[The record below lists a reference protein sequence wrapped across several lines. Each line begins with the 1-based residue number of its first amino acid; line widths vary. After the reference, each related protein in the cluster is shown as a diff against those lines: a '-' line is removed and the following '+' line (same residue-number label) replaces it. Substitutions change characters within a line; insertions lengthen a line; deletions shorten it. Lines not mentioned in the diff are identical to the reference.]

1 MATYYV
7 SGTGND
13 KSNGLSQGDAF
24 RSLQKAADL
33 VKAGD
38 TVYVMNGTYT
48 SPYANILSIAN
59 KQGTANAPITFK
71 ALPGHTPVLE
81 ANAKNWQAISITGS
95 TYIAIEG
102 LTLVGNR
109 DNLKLEDALNQK
121 DNLNNPATSGNGI
134 FVTVS
139 SDNPNQHSSHI
150 TISNNNISK
159 FPGGGIATT
168 QADYITVENNVVTG
182 NAWYSPY
189 GTQGIT
195 MLNLWNSDNNTTD
208 YKVIIKGNTVFD
220 NQSLVP
226 WKVVGK
232 ITEGHGIMLDTSY
245 VGDVAYAGKALI
257 SNNLTYNNGG
267 AGIQILK
274 GENPVDIV
282 NNTIYQ
288 NSKVLSDG
296 EIFLNY
302 AKNVRVY
309 NNILYGSKGESLI
322 VSNKS
327 TNLTF
332 NNNLAYNGVLNVTGS
347 GNILNKDPLFVNPA
361 NGNFS
366 LQPGSPAI
374 DAGSNIFNSITNKTP
389 QDGDGNGTAVIDI
402 GAYEAPH
409 NTIAT
414 PEIQVLNGTVD
425 IADGSTTAIN
435 FGDVITGNT
444 LSKTFTIKNTG
455 TAALNLSNLKL
466 PDGFSLVGT
475 LPTSVAANASTTITV
490 ALNTTK
496 PGTYGGTL
504 ILSNND
510 TDESSFDFAISG
522 IVKPVPA
529 PEIQVLNGTV
539 DIADG
544 STTTINFGDVI
555 TGNTLSKTFT
565 IKNTGT
571 AALNLS
577 NLKLPDG
584 FSLVGTLPTSV
595 AANAS
600 TTITVALNTTK
611 PGTYGGTLIL
621 SNNDTD
627 ESSFDFAIS
636 GIVKPVPAPEIQVL
650 NGTVDIADGSTTTIN
665 FGDVITGNTLSKTFT
680 IKNTGTAAL
689 NLSNLKLPDGF
700 SLVGT
705 LPTSVAAN
713 ASTTITVALNTTKPG
728 TYGGTLILSNNDTD
742 ESSFDFAI
750 SGIVKPVPAPE
761 IQVLNGT
768 VDIADGSTTT
778 INFGDVITG
787 NTLSKTFTIKNTG
800 TAALN
805 LSNLKLPDGFSLVGT
820 LPTSVAANASTTIT
834 VALNTTKPGT
844 YGGTL
849 ILSNNDTDESSFD
862 FAISGIVKPVP
873 APEIQVLNGTVDIA
887 DGSTTTINFG
897 DVITG
902 NTLSKTFTIKN
913 TGTAALNLSNL
924 KLPDGFSLVGTLPT
938 SVAANASTTITVAL
952 NTTKPGTYGGTLI
965 LSNNDTDESSF
976 DFAISGIVKPVPAP
990 EIQVLNGTV
999 DIADGSTTTI
1009 NFGDVI
1015 TGNTLSKTFTIKNTG
1030 TAALNLSNLKL
1041 PDGFSLVG
1049 TLPTSVA
1056 ANASTAITV
1065 ALNTTTPGT
1074 YGGTLILGNN
1084 DTDESSFDFAI
1095 SGIVKPKIQVI
1106 NGTAGNDIFI
1116 TQLNNGNDII
1126 TGFGGIGTNSNPPS
1140 EVIAKVDT
1148 LQFVGTGLTAR
1159 NLQLTQNSNDLEVI
1173 FEGVANTKV
1182 TLQNFKLENLEN
1194 VSALATRPAIGNILF
1209 DGQASITDSFD
1220 VINANS
1226 TQTSIF
1232 NRNTVTFLNELN
1244 NNIVGFDNSNDV
1256 INGQGGNDTINGNS
1270 GNDLLRGG
1278 AGDDLLIGGIGNDI
1292 LIGGSGADAFVYNTN
1307 AAFTSATVGI
1317 DTIAD
1322 FNHSDGDK
1330 IVLDKTT
1337 FSAIT
1342 SIVGKGFSNAS
1353 DFQITSLGAVSNAV
1367 IVYDSMTGQLLY
1379 NQNGSAAGFGTGGQF
1394 AQLTGAPTL
1403 TASDFIIQA

>member
-24 RSLQKAADL
+24 RSLQKAGDL

-48 SPYANILSIAN
+48 SPYAYILSIAN
-59 KQGTANAPITFK
+59 KQGTANAPIKFM
-71 ALPGHTPVLE
+71 ALPGHTPVLK
-81 ANAKNWQAISITGS
+81 ANEKNWVAVSITGS
-95 TYIAIEG
+95 SYIEIEG

-109 DNLKLEDALNQK
+109 DNITLKDALNQK
-121 DNLNNPATSGNGI
+121 DNLNNPATSGSGI
-134 FVTVS
+134 FATVS

-159 FPGGGIATT
+159 FPGGGIGGTEV
-168 QADYITVENNVVTG
+168 DYIKIENNVVTG
-182 NAWYSPY
+182 NAWYSPF
-189 GTQGIT
+189 GTQGIS
-195 MLNLWNSDNNTTD
+195 LLRLWNSDNNTAD
-208 YKVIIKGNTVFD
+208 YKVIIQGNTVSD

-226 WKVVGK
+226 WKVAGE

-245 VGDVAYAGKALI
+245 IGNVAYTGKALI
-257 SNNLTYNNGG
+257 SNNLTYSNGG
-267 AGIQILK
+267 AGIQVYK

-309 NNILYGSKGESLI
+309 NNILYGSNGESLI
-322 VSNKS
+322 VNNKS
-327 TNLTF
+327 TNVTF
-332 NNNLAYNGVLNVTGS
+332 NNNLAYNGVFKVTGS
-347 GNILNKDPLFVNPA
+347 GNILNQDPLFVDPA

-366 LQPGSPAI
+366 LKPGSPAI
-374 DAGSNIFNSITNKTP
+374 DAGSNTFNSITNKTP

-409 NTIAT
+409 KTITT
-414 PEIQVLNGTVD
+414 PEIQILNGTVD

-455 TAALNLSNLKL
+455 TAALNLSNLRL

-475 LPTSVAANASTTITV
+475 LPTSVAANASTAITV
-490 ALNTTK
+490 ALNTTI
-496 PGTYGGTL
+496 PGSYGGTL
-504 ILSNND
+504 ILGNND
-510 TDESSFDFAISG
+510 TDESSFDFVISG
-522 IVKPVPA
+522 IVKPAPA
-529 PEIQVLNGTV
+529 PEIQILNGTV

-544 STTTINFGDVI
+544 STTAINFGDVI

-571 AALNLS
+571 AALS
-577 NLKLPDG
+577 
-584 FSLVGTLPTSV
+584 
-595 AANAS
+595 
-600 TTITVALNTTK
+600 
-611 PGTYGGTLIL
+611 
-621 SNNDTD
+621 
-627 ESSFDFAIS
+627 
-636 GIVKPVPAPEIQVL
+636 
-650 NGTVDIADGSTTTIN
+650 
-665 FGDVITGNTLSKTFT
+665 
-680 IKNTGTAAL
+680 
-689 NLSNLKLPDGF
+689 
-700 SLVGT
+700 
-705 LPTSVAAN
+705 
-713 ASTTITVALNTTKPG
+713 
-728 TYGGTLILSNNDTD
+728 
-742 ESSFDFAI
+742 
-750 SGIVKPVPAPE
+750 
-761 IQVLNGT
+761 
-768 VDIADGSTTT
+768 
-778 INFGDVITG
+778 
-787 NTLSKTFTIKNTG
+787 
-800 TAALN
+800 
-805 LSNLKLPDGFSLVGT
+805 
-820 LPTSVAANASTTIT
+820 
-834 VALNTTKPGT
+834 
-844 YGGTL
+844 
-849 ILSNNDTDESSFD
+849 
-862 FAISGIVKPVP
+862 
-873 APEIQVLNGTVDIA
+873 
-887 DGSTTTINFG
+887 
-897 DVITG
+897 
-902 NTLSKTFTIKN
+902 
-913 TGTAALNLSNL
+913 
-924 KLPDGFSLVGTLPT
+924 
-938 SVAANASTTITVAL
+938 
-952 NTTKPGTYGGTLI
+952 
-965 LSNNDTDESSF
+965 
-976 DFAISGIVKPVPAP
+976 
-990 EIQVLNGTV
+990 
-999 DIADGSTTTI
+999 
-1009 NFGDVI
+1009 
-1015 TGNTLSKTFTIKNTG
+1015 
-1030 TAALNLSNLKL
+1030 LSNLKL

-1065 ALNTTTPGT
+1065 ALNTTTPGS

-1106 NGTAGNDIFI
+1106 NGTAGNDIFV
-1116 TQLNNGNDII
+1116 TRLNNGNDII
-1126 TGFGGIGTNSNPPS
+1126 TNFGGIGTNSNPS
-1140 EVIAKVDT
+1140 SAVIAKVDT
-1148 LQFVGTGLTAR
+1148 LQFVGAGLTAR
-1159 NLQLTQNSNDLEVI
+1159 NLQLTQNSNDLEVT
-1173 FEGVANTKV
+1173 FEDVANTKV

-1194 VSALATRPAIGNILF
+1194 VSASATRPVIGNILF

-1232 NRNTVTFLNELN
+1232 NKNTVTFLNELN
-1244 NNIVGFDNSNDV
+1244 NNLVGFDNSNDV

-1270 GNDLLRGG
+1270 GDDLLRGG
-1278 AGDDLLIGGIGNDI
+1278 AGDDLLIGGKGNDI
-1292 LIGGSGADAFVYNTN
+1292 LIGGMGADAFVYNTN

-1342 SIVGKGFSNAS
+1342 SVIGKGFSNAS

-1394 AQLTGAPTL
+1394 AQLTGTPTL

>member
-24 RSLQKAADL
+24 LSLQKAADL

-109 DNLKLEDALNQK
+109 DNLTLEDALNQK

-226 WKVVGK
+226 WKVAGK

-245 VGDVAYAGKALI
+245 VGDVAYTGKALI

-302 AKNVRVY
+302 AKNVRVH

-347 GNILNKDPLFVNPA
+347 GNILNKNPLFVNPA

-402 GAYEAPH
+402 GAYEAPY

-455 TAALNLSNLKL
+455 TAALNLSNIKL

-490 ALNTTK
+490 ALNTTT

-504 ILSNND
+504 ILANND
-510 TDESSFDFAISG
+510 SDESSFDFVING
-522 IVKPVPA
+522 IVKPAPA

-544 STTTINFGDVI
+544 STTAINFGDVI

-577 NLKLPDG
+577 NIKLPDG

-600 TTITVALNTTK
+600 TTITVALNTT
-611 PGTYGGTLIL
+611 
-621 SNNDTD
+621 
-627 ESSFDFAIS
+627 
-636 GIVKPVPAPEIQVL
+636 
-650 NGTVDIADGSTTTIN
+650 
-665 FGDVITGNTLSKTFT
+665 
-680 IKNTGTAAL
+680 
-689 NLSNLKLPDGF
+689 
-700 SLVGT
+700 
-705 LPTSVAAN
+705 
-713 ASTTITVALNTTKPG
+713 
-728 TYGGTLILSNNDTD
+728 
-742 ESSFDFAI
+742 
-750 SGIVKPVPAPE
+750 
-761 IQVLNGT
+761 
-768 VDIADGSTTT
+768 
-778 INFGDVITG
+778 
-787 NTLSKTFTIKNTG
+787 
-800 TAALN
+800 
-805 LSNLKLPDGFSLVGT
+805 
-820 LPTSVAANASTTIT
+820 
-834 VALNTTKPGT
+834 
-844 YGGTL
+844 
-849 ILSNNDTDESSFD
+849 
-862 FAISGIVKPVP
+862 
-873 APEIQVLNGTVDIA
+873 
-887 DGSTTTINFG
+887 
-897 DVITG
+897 
-902 NTLSKTFTIKN
+902 
-913 TGTAALNLSNL
+913 
-924 KLPDGFSLVGTLPT
+924 
-938 SVAANASTTITVAL
+938 
-952 NTTKPGTYGGTLI
+952 
-965 LSNNDTDESSF
+965 
-976 DFAISGIVKPVPAP
+976 
-990 EIQVLNGTV
+990 
-999 DIADGSTTTI
+999 
-1009 NFGDVI
+1009 
-1015 TGNTLSKTFTIKNTG
+1015 
-1030 TAALNLSNLKL
+1030 
-1041 PDGFSLVG
+1041 
-1049 TLPTSVA
+1049 
-1056 ANASTAITV
+1056 
-1065 ALNTTTPGT
+1065 TPGT
-1074 YGGTLILGNN
+1074 YGGTLILANN
-1084 DTDESSFDFAI
+1084 DSDESSFDFVI
-1095 SGIVKPKIQVI
+1095 NGIVKPKIQVI

-1126 TGFGGIGTNSNPPS
+1126 TDFGGIGTNSNPPS
-1140 EVIAKVDT
+1140 AVIAKVDT
-1148 LQFVGTGLTAR
+1148 LQFIGTGLTAR
-1159 NLQLTQNSNDLEVI
+1159 NLQLTQNSNDLEVT

-1182 TLQNFKLENLEN
+1182 TLQNFQLENLEN
-1194 VSALATRPAIGNILF
+1194 VSALATRPAIGNIIF
-1209 DGQASITDSFD
+1209 DGQVSVSDSFD

-1226 TQTSIF
+1226 TQSSIF
-1232 NRNTVTFLNELN
+1232 NKNTVTFLNDLN

-1256 INGQGGNDTINGNS
+1256 INGQGGNDIIDGKS
-1270 GNDLLRGG
+1270 GDDLLRGG
-1278 AGDDLLIGGIGNDI
+1278 TGNDLLIGGKGNDLLIGGEGNDTLVGGEGNDI
-1292 LIGGSGADAFVYNTN
+1292 LVGGMGADTFLYNSN
-1307 AAFTSATVGI
+1307 AAFTSAAIGA

-1322 FNHSDGDK
+1322 FNRSQGDK
-1330 IVLDKTT
+1330 IVLSKTT

-1342 SIVGKGFSNAS
+1342 SFVGTGFSNAS
-1353 DFQITSLGAVSNAV
+1353 NFQITSLGALSNAV